1 MSATWFEQ
9 LTGFAEAG
17 YAATRAKLSIDGHHL
32 VSAVNGERY
41 GIGVLSM
48 PTLTE
53 LRSQTARN
61 RGPRSTITSLIGDAR
76 ALHSEPEFDRATIQ
90 VASQFNVL
98 EMAAP
103 SVTPEDG
110 VTRYQHDPT
119 QGPACAIAAGAATI
133 YRNYFAEVDGQV
145 GQTNARQLD
154 TLAPLGAALARR
166 LGRPVSELWT
176 MQNGYALCSVPGL
189 TAISELLSGCS
200 ESDLDELRGLLA
212 VGLHRDVQVT
222 DVREGSAHHV
232 TQVFCSALPVS
243 YGVRSTAWEP
253 FARLVL
259 EACYESTLL
268 ASTRQPSKTVLL
280 TRVGGGAFGNDDAWI
295 DDALV
300 RAVRVVEHAGLDI
313 RLVSRGSVH
322 PSFQRLIDLWAQ

>member
-1 MSATWFEQ
+1 VSATWFEQ

-222 DVREGSAHHV
+222 DVRH
-232 TQVFCSALPVS
+232 P
-243 YGVRSTAWEP
+243 GVL
-253 FARLVL
+253 FGVARVL
-259 EACYESTLL
+259 RCA
-268 ASTRQPSKTVLL
+268 QH
-280 TRVGGGAFGNDDAWI
+280 RVGT
-295 DDALV
+295 V
-300 RAVRVVEHAGLDI
+300 RAVGVRGLLRVNAVG
-313 RLVSRGSVH
+313 VH
-322 PSFQRLIDLWAQ
+322 PAAVEDGAAYSCWWRRLRQR